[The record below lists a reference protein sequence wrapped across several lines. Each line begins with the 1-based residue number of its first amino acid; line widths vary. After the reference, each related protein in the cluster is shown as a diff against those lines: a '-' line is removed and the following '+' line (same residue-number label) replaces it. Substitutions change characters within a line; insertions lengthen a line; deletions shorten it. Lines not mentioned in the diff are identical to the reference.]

1 MNMHFFG
8 IFENTSFNFF
18 FFNFFFFGFLEE
30 TPFLGFI
37 LKNEYYID
45 ILENIFF
52 INVISWNFVKP
63 FLKNTNSH
71 ELFGKVNFQWKIKIL
86 YSIQEKIIFFKG
98 LCKKFSKM
106 EKFHLFKKRILKSIY
121 QIHSENHFERKS
133 NDFLENNIL
142 KKILWFFGPCH
153 HLTNEKQYF

>member
-8 IFENTSFNFF
+8 IFENTSFILKKLKFV
-18 FFNFFFFGFLEE
+18 FGFLEE

-45 ILENIFF
+45 ILENIFS
-52 INVISWNFVKP
+52 INVISWDFGKP

-86 YSIQEKIIFFKG
+86 YSIQEKIIFF
-98 LCKKFSKM
+98 
-106 EKFHLFKKRILKSIY
+106 
-121 QIHSENHFERKS
+121 
-133 NDFLENNIL
+133 
-142 KKILWFFGPCH
+142 
-153 HLTNEKQYF
+153 